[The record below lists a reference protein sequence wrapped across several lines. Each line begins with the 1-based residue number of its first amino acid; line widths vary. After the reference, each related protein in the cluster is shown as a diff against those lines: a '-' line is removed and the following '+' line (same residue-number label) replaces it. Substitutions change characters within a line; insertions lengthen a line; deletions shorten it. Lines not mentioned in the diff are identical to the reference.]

1 MTRSRHRFGGSKPKS
16 IAKCEHGLGRM
27 PKRSKEIQEIRQ
39 NRALRQPQTNA
50 QTRQSLRTTILLA
63 AVIPIVRIMSRR
75 KQGVADQEL
84 SWFHKYYITIV
95 LSAASAVVAA
105 VAFWWPFNFRKQIN
119 IDSKGGRMGMLF
131 WVFGLQVG
139 QSIPRTLSELFGRK
153 LVIIQLV
160 MTSIAWYHISAWWH
174 TREAFLVGCFLSG
187 AFIPA
192 YQCIGYGILSEIFAE
207 GPLKIVV
214 GFYAAVSML
223 GILISRPSILV
234 AAAHLVALLL
244 TVSDAKL
251 PLENVQHPV
260 LSKVCHLLLKLES
273 CIIIGAILMIVYA
286 R

>member
-1 MTRSRHRFGGSKPKS
+1 MARSRHRFGGSKPKL
-16 IAKCEHGLGRM
+16 IVKCEHGLGRV
-27 PKRSKEIQEIRQ
+27 PKRSEEIRQ

-50 QTRQSLRTTILLA
+50 QTRQSMRTTLLLA
-63 AVIPIVRIMSRR
+63 AVVPIIRIMSRR

-84 SWFHKYYITIV
+84 SWFHKYYITTV
-95 LSAASAVVAA
+95 LSAASAAVAA

-139 QSIPRTLSELFGRK
+139 ESIPRILNELFGRK
-153 LVIIQLV
+153 VVIIQLV
-160 MTSIAWYHISAWWH
+160 IVSIAWYYIFAWWH

-192 YQCIGYGILSEIFAE
+192 YQCIGYDILSELFAD
-207 GPLKIVV
+207 GPLRIAV
-214 GFYAAVSML
+214 GLYAAVSML

-251 PLENVQHPV
+251 PAENLQHPL
-260 LSKVCHLLLKLES
+260 LSKVCYLLLKLES
-273 CIIIGAILMIVYA
+273 CIIILAILMIVYA